1 MSHAPPVRQQQQTA
15 QQDPWTTSSRSQN
28 SSGHVPY
35 GLSILSS
42 LSTMSFQQEA
52 SVGQGKSRKVSQR
65 MTAR

>member
-1 MSHAPPVRQQQQTA
+1 MSRVTPIRQQQQTA
-15 QQDPWTTSSRSQN
+15 QQDPWTTSSHSQN
-28 SSGHVPY
+28 PSGHIPY
-35 GLSILSS
+35 GLSILTS